1 MVYSNGPSI
10 VRDGLV
16 LHLDAA
22 ARNSYP
28 GSGSVWYDLSGNG
41 NHGTFAAGTASPTFS
56 SDSRGCIVFGGDD
69 YIEIPNCID
78 IGAGFVGTIEGC
90 FEGNGYIISNDRP
103 SASLGEGYIRADAVN
118 SNLRYTIN
126 SRTSSPYTYHLIH
139 NDTTNVTNNYFS
151 VSLNV
156 PNSTNSTLNMI
167 GDFLLNGSV
176 QNIVTSTVFSG
187 AHHNSTKIE
196 IGRYYNH
203 IYFTDFF
210 TGKINFIRIYNKQ
223 LTEAEQIQNY
233 NATKGRF
240 GL

>member
-1 MVYSNGPSI
+1 
-10 VRDGLV
+10 
-16 LHLDAA
+16 
-22 ARNSYP
+22 
-28 GSGSVWYDLSGNG
+28 
-41 NHGTFAAGTASPTFS
+41 
-56 SDSRGCIVFGGDD
+56 
-69 YIEIPNCID
+69 
-78 IGAGFVGTIEGC
+78 
-90 FEGNGYIISNDRP
+90 
-103 SASLGEGYIRADAVN
+103 
-118 SNLRYTIN
+118 
-126 SRTSSPYTYHLIH
+126 
-139 NDTTNVTNNYFS
+139 
-151 VSLNV
+151 
-156 PNSTNSTLNMI
+156 MI